1 MEMDMRSAVRSF
13 APPTL
18 LPAPHKRLQG
28 YGASNIWKQRALRWF
43 VNAPRR
49 LVWRLLLLVYYDCDE
64 PSRNAGFIV
73 FSLVHIVRIWII
85 LFQLPLELYFMY
97 AHAAAGWFGF
107 WFVTV
112 HVLVTTECLIIN
124 WVVWRGRPSMQVSWQ
139 TVALQSFYYQFLTV
153 CMFVGHWRSLLYY
166 IPVVPMNYRAAAEIG
181 RNGDS
186 KRGQTKGSQSTI
198 LL

>member
-1 MEMDMRSAVRSF
+1 MRSAVRSF

-49 LVWRLLLLVYYDCDE
+49 LVWRFLLLVYYDCDE
-64 PSRNAGFIV
+64 PGRNGAFMI
-73 FSLVHIVRIWII
+73 FSLLHIARIWI

-97 AHAAAGWFGF
+97 VNAAVGWLGF

-112 HVLVTTECLIIN
+112 HVLVTLECSVIN

-139 TVALQSFYYQFLTV
+139 TVALQSFYFQFLTV

-166 IPVVPMNYRAAAEIG
+166 IPVVPMNYRGSSGNAHT
-181 RNGDS
+181 
-186 KRGQTKGSQSTI
+186 KHGQSKGSQNILRSI